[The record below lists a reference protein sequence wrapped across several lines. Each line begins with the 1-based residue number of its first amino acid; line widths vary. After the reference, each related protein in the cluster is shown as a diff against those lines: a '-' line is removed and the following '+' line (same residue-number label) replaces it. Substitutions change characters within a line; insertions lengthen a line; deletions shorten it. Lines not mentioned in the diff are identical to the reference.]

1 MRILDKVLFKFKN
14 IHMLF
19 IINVLL
25 HSTGFDLRSSLAGN
39 MALMTGVLSNIEK

>member
-1 MRILDKVLFKFKN
+1 
-14 IHMLF
+14 MLF

-39 MALMTGVLSNIEK
+39 MVLMTGVLSNIENLGLFFIFNTYKKSKK